1 MTNSIHNVFLEK
13 INKLSDEEEIIL
25 TKNIS
30 SLLLEVHEVKD
41 STVNWK
47 QEFTD
52 EINLSLFKHG
62 LMKNQGLKDYVLID
76 LLNSNTFLLKDRS
89 VSRLIKGNSLF
100 NLIINDDLTLN
111 YEIDEKLGDKIID
124 LVELNTLA
132 YYKPSLAKKIFEAKF
147 KNLNSKKIYKLFT
160 YYSAKYTIDLIVE
173 KSKVNSSDEDLLLE
187 YQEIIDFIF
196 NSYEDFTRYN
206 PKWLE

>member
-1 MTNSIHNVFLEK
+1 MTNSIHNDFLKK
-13 INKLSDEEEIIL
+13 INNLSDEEENIL
-25 TKNIS
+25 AKNIS
-30 SLLLEVHEVKD
+30 SLLLDVHEVKD

-62 LMKNQGLKDYVLID
+62 LIKNQGLKDYVLID
-76 LLNSNTFLLKDRS
+76 FLNSNTFLLKDRS
-89 VSRLIKGNSLF
+89 VSRLIKDNSIF
-100 NLIINDDLTLN
+100 NFVINDDLTLN
-111 YEIDEKLGDKIID
+111 YHLDEKLGDKIID

-132 YYKPSLAKKIFEAKF
+132 YYRPSLAKKIFEAKF
-147 KNLNSKKIYKLFT
+147 ENLSTKKIYKLFT

-173 KSKVNSSDEDLLLE
+173 KSNINSKDEDLLIE

-196 NSYEDFTRYN
+196 DSYDDYTVYK
-206 PKWLE
+206 PKWLK

>member
-1 MTNSIHNVFLEK
+1 MTNSIHNNFLEK
-13 INKLSDEEEIIL
+13 INILNNEEETIL
-25 TKNIS
+25 AKNIS
-30 SLLLEVHEVKD
+30 SLLLTIHEVKD

-52 EINLSLFKHG
+52 EKNLSLFKHG
-62 LMKNQGLKDYVLID
+62 LIKNHGLKDYVLID
-76 LLNSNTFLLKDRS
+76 FLNSNTFLLKDRS

-100 NLIINDDLTLN
+100 NLVINDDLSLN

-124 LVELNTLA
+124 LVELNTIA

-147 KNLNSKKIYKLFT
+147 KKISSKKTYKLFT
-160 YYSAKYTIDLIVE
+160 YYCAKYTIDLIIE
-173 KSKVNSSDEDLLLE
+173 KSKVNPKQEELLLE
-187 YQEIIDFIF
+187 YQQIIDFIF
-196 NSYEDFTRYN
+196 DSYEDFTIYK